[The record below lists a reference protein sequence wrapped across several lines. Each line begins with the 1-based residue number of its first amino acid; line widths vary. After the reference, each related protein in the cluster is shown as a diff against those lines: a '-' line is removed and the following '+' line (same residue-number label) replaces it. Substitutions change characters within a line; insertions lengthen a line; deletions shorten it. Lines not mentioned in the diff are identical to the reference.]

1 MKNKKYV
8 MMGGFAFSDNTDM
21 IKLKK
26 LAKKGWLLKG
36 AKFLSYEL
44 EKGEPQDLD
53 FAVDYRDDLDE
64 DYLMTFEKSGWKLEL
79 SIAHVHIF
87 SAKEGT
93 PPIYT
98 DNDSV
103 DEKLKYQEMTF
114 KKPAM
119 ISSLLLVAFLVLE
132 MLIIPTTGFI
142 HSLWIMGI
150 IALIITTVFTVMPY
164 FGYKIRRRRLLK
176 KDIRK

>member
-8 MMGGFAFSDNTDM
+8 MMGGFAFSDKTDM

-36 AKFLSYEL
+36 SKYLSYEL

-53 FAVDYRDDLDE
+53 FAVDYRDELDE
-64 DYLMTFEKSGWKLEL
+64 DYLMTFEKAGWKLEL
-79 SIAHVHIF
+79 SIEHVHVF

-98 DNDSV
+98 DTDSEV
-103 DEKLKYQEMTF
+103 EKLQYQEGAF

-119 ISSLLLVAFLVLE
+119 ISSLLLVVFLALE
-132 MLIIPTTGFI
+132 MLIIPATGLI
-142 HSLWIMGI
+142 HFLWFMGI
-150 IALIITTVFTVMPY
+150 IALIIATVFTVMPY
-164 FGYKIRRRRLLK
+164 FAYKIRRRLLLK
-176 KDIRK
+176 KDNRR